1 MYSYLKEKQLVF
13 SLFQAKYDI
22 KECMEFQLNHV
33 SKLEKY
39 SIKVSSTGLNW
50 IFSDGVYGVAARDSQ
65 GKLIGGI
72 RVHIKSNKQKLPF
85 EDAVKCEIGN
95 HSASFQSH
103 AEICALWTAGKL
115 DNLNLPFCLVNC
127 AAILCKDLG
136 VKKVYSFPWHKTKS
150 LVKKIGFNID
160 PKLGKEEG
168 IPYPN
173 DQYRSFIMSADL
185 SELKHVHSKETDQ
198 FNSQLKMGRFKF
210 KKEKLQIPS
219 PTGIPTV
226 PCLVKTK
233 I

>member
-1 MYSYLKEKQLVF
+1 MYSYLREKQLVF
-13 SLFQAKYDI
+13 SLFQAKHDI

-50 IFSDGVYGVAARDSQ
+50 IFSDGVYGITAKNMY

-72 RVHIKSNKQKLPF
+72 RLHIKSNKQKLPF
-85 EDAVKCEIGN
+85 EDAVKCEIFN
-95 HSASFQSH
+95 HYSASESS
-103 AEICALWTAGKL
+103 AEMCALWTSGKL

-136 VKKVYSFPWHKTKS
+136 IQKVYSFPWHKTQN
-150 LVKKIGFNID
+150 LVKKIGFKID

-173 DQYRSFIMSADL
+173 NQYRSFIMSADL
-185 SELKHVHSKETDQ
+185 GELKHIHSKETDQ

-210 KKEKLQIPS
+210 KKEKIHSSLPI
-219 PTGIPTV
+219 GIPTV
-226 PCLVKTK
+226 SIPTNV
-233 I
+233 